1 MFCSQSFICFITD
14 QGLRSG
20 STGVAVLISG
30 ESLNVAWLG
39 DSQVVLS
46 KAGQPTQ
53 LMSPHKPDREVRTA
67 FLLSICSKLQTDH
80 LLSYVHVML

>member
-1 MFCSQSFICFITD
+1 MFCSQSIIVFITD

-30 ESLNVAWLG
+30 ESLYVAWLG
-39 DSQVVLS
+39 DSQVVLC

-53 LMSPHKPDREVRTA
+53 LMSPHKPDREVSTA
-67 FLLSICSKLQTDH
+67 FLLSICSMFANYKLITFCH
-80 LLSYVHVML
+80 MFM